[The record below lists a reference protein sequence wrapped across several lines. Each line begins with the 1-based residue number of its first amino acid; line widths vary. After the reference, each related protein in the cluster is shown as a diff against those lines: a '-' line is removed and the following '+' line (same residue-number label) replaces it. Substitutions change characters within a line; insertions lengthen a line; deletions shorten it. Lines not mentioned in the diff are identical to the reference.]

1 MYENGIIKKVL
12 HRQQNNFFLI
22 FSRAY
27 TKRPSEILGFP
38 HEGKT
43 RISPKQIMF
52 NSLRDITVRTLLQ
65 SNILKSVRQ

>member
-22 FSRAY
+22 FSLAY

-38 HEGKT
+38 NEGKT
-43 RISPKQIMF
+43 RISIKHIEECPTMK
-52 NSLRDITVRTLLQ
+52 
-65 SNILKSVRQ
+65 NIFF